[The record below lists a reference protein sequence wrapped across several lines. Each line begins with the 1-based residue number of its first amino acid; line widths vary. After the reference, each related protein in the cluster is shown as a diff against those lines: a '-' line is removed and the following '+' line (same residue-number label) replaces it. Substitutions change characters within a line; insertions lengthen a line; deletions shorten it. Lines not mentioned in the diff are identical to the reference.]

1 MWTHQTMQKPTANTR
16 AERLRALSH
25 SRRESQRSQLQDRIL
40 NAAAALFVEEEYE
53 GVSMRQVA
61 ERVGYSAT
69 TIYRYYDSKD
79 HLLFAIVHEGF
90 RRFGDDLSKAARKAK
105 DPLGQLK
112 AVCTAYVKFGL
123 KNPVYYQLMFMQR
136 SDFLFHSRDEKAP
149 MIASFG
155 LLQNLVADAMAAGI
169 LEPADPETTSTVVWA
184 VGHGITALAIADP
197 KRFTAKRL
205 RQSMDVA
212 MQMILHGLSRR

>member
-1 MWTHQTMQKPTANTR
+1 MPKPAPNTR
-16 AERLRALSH
+16 AERLRTLSQ
-25 SRRESQRSQLQDRIL
+25 SRRESERSQLQNRIL
-40 NAAAALFVEEEYE
+40 DAAAALFLEEGYE

-61 ERVGYSAT
+61 ERIGYSAT

-79 HLLFAIVHEGF
+79 DLLFAIVHEGF
-90 RRFGDDLSKAARKAK
+90 RRFGDDLWKAARKAK

-112 AVCTAYVKFGL
+112 AVCAAYVKFGL
-123 KNPVYYQLMFMQR
+123 QNPVYYQLMFMQR

-155 LLQNLVADAMAAGI
+155 LLQSLVAEAMAAGI
-169 LEPADPETTSTVVWA
+169 LAPGDPETTSTVVWA

-212 MQMILHGLSRR
+212 MQMMLHGLSRQ

>member
-1 MWTHQTMQKPTANTR
+1 MQKSAPRTR
-16 AERLRALSH
+16 AERLRVLSQ
-25 SRRESQRSQLQDRIL
+25 SRRESERSQLQSRIL
-40 NAAAALFVEEEYE
+40 DAAGALFLEEGYE

-61 ERVGYSAT
+61 ERIGYSAT
-69 TIYRYYDSKD
+69 TIYRHYDSKD
-79 HLLFAIVHEGF
+79 DLLFAIVHEGF
-90 RRFGDDLSKAARKAK
+90 RRFGDDLSKAARKVK

-112 AVCTAYVKFGL
+112 AVCAAYVKFGL
-123 KNPVYYQLMFMQR
+123 QNPVYYQLMFMQR

-155 LLQNLVADAMAAGI
+155 LLQNLVAEAMAAGI
-169 LEPADPETTSTVVWA
+169 LAPGDPQTTSTVVWA

-205 RQSMDVA
+205 RQCMDVA
-212 MQMILHGLSRR
+212 MQMILHGLSRRR

>member
-1 MWTHQTMQKPTANTR
+1 MKKCAPKTR
-16 AERLRALSH
+16 AERLRVLSQN
-25 SRRESQRSQLQDRIL
+25 RRESERSQLQNRIL
-40 NAAAALFVEEEYE
+40 DAAGALFLEEGYE

-61 ERVGYSAT
+61 ERIGYSAT
-69 TIYRYYDSKD
+69 TIYRHYDSKD
-79 HLLFAIVHEGF
+79 DLLFAIVHEGF
-90 RRFGDDLSKAARKAK
+90 RRFGDDLSKAARKVK

-112 AVCTAYVKFGL
+112 AVCAAYVKFGL
-123 KNPVYYQLMFMQR
+123 QNPVYYQLMFMQR

-155 LLQNLVADAMAAGI
+155 LLKNLVAEAMAAGI
-169 LEPADPETTSTVVWA
+169 LAPGDPQTTSTVVWA

-205 RQSMDVA
+205 RQCMDVA
-212 MQMILHGLSRR
+212 MQMILHGLSRRR

>member
-1 MWTHQTMQKPTANTR
+1 MQKSAPRTR
-16 AERLRALSH
+16 AERLRVLSQ
-25 SRRESQRSQLQDRIL
+25 SRRESERSQLQNRIL
-40 NAAAALFVEEEYE
+40 DAAGALFLEEGYE

-61 ERVGYSAT
+61 ERIGYSAT
-69 TIYRYYDSKD
+69 TIYRHYDSKD
-79 HLLFAIVHEGF
+79 DLLFAIVHEGF

-112 AVCTAYVKFGL
+112 AVCAAYVKFGL
-123 KNPVYYQLMFMQR
+123 QNPVYYQLMFMQR

-155 LLQNLVADAMAAGI
+155 LLQNLVAEAMAAGI
-169 LEPADPETTSTVVWA
+169 LERGDPETTSTVVWA

-205 RQSMDVA
+205 RQCMDVA
-212 MQMILHGLSRR
+212 MQMILHGLSRRR